1 MSSSGGGLI
10 QLVAYGAQDVY
21 LTGDPQTTLWKQK
34 FSRKSNY
41 ALESIQ
47 QVLAGTVDYGSS
59 VTSTL
64 SRSGDL
70 ITGLMAEVTMI
81 RGPSGAGTPEV
92 FYPAEAL
99 FESIELRIGGQ
110 LIDTLYHNWFR
121 LYDELFYNAKQTQ
134 AYADMMNF
142 TQEIQG
148 QARTFYFPI
157 PFFFS
162 SMVSGLALPLIAL
175 QYHEI
180 ELKFNFAKASD
191 IQGVDTSSPPVVKL
205 YADYVFLDTDERV
218 SFAQNPHEYLIT
230 QLQYQKQAIR
240 FSNVQSLRFGVPL
253 NFNHPTKMLTWAFT
267 SQGIHG
273 QFTALQGA
281 TQDNTA
287 APLAR
292 ADLQLNGRDRF
303 TIRAGKY
310 FTNAQP
316 WLCQKGNYYS
326 SGVYAYHF
334 GLNNVVSTQP
344 SQTLN
349 FSRIDNATLVLYTK
363 INNVPGPFPPSVTSY
378 STTEDQTYEITSNLT
393 TVEVYAQ
400 NYNVL
405 RVMSGMGGLA
415 YAN

>member
-1 MSSSGGGLI
+1 MSSGGGLI
-10 QLVAYGAQDVY
+10 QLIAYGAQDVY
-21 LTGDPQTTLWKQK
+21 LTGNPQSTLWKQS
-34 FSRKSNY
+34 FHRKTNY

-47 QVLAGTVDYGSS
+47 QVLMGTVNYGSS
-59 VTSTL
+59 ATVTL
-64 SRSGDL
+64 ARSGDL
-70 ITGLMAEVTMI
+70 VCGLMAEVTMI
-81 RGPSGAGTPEV
+81 RGPSTAGTPEV

-121 LYDELFYNAKQTQ
+121 LYDELFYDAKQTQ

-157 PFFFS
+157 PFFFC
-162 SMVSGLALPLIAL
+162 SMLPGLALPLIAL
-175 QYHEI
+175 QYHEV
-180 ELKFNFAKASD
+180 ELKFNFAKAAD
-191 IQGVDTSSPPVVKL
+191 IQGVDTSTPPVVKI
-205 YADYVFLDTDERV
+205 YADYVFVDTAERT
-218 SFAQNPHEYLIT
+218 SFAQKPHEYLVT
-230 QLQYQKQAIR
+230 QLQYQNQGVR
-240 FSNVQSLRFGVPL
+240 FSNVQTLRYGIPL
-253 NFNHPTKMLTWAFT
+253 NFNHPTKMVSWVFT
-267 SQGIHG
+267 QPGIHG

-292 ADLQLNGRDRF
+292 AGLQLNGRERF
-303 TIRAGKY
+303 TTRPGKY

-316 WLCQKGNYYS
+316 WLCQRGNYYS

-334 GLNNVVSTQP
+334 GLNNVVSHQP

-349 FSRIDNATLVLYTK
+349 FSRIDNAILVLHTK
-363 INNVPGPFPPSVTSY
+363 INNVPGPFTSVTSY
-378 STTEDQTYEITSNLT
+378 STNEDQTYEITSNLQ

-415 YAN
+415 FAN

>member
-1 MSSSGGGLI
+1 MSSGGGLI
-10 QLVAYGAQDVY
+10 QLIAYGAQDVY
-21 LTGDPQTTLWKQK
+21 LTGDPQSTLWKQS
-34 FSRKSNY
+34 FYRKTNY

-47 QVLAGTVDYGSS
+47 QVLEGTVNYGSS
-59 VTSTL
+59 ATVTL
-64 SRSGDL
+64 ARNGDL
-70 ITGLMAEVTMI
+70 VCGLMAEVTMI
-81 RGPSGAGTPEV
+81 RGPSTAGTPEV

-121 LYDELFYNAKQTQ
+121 LYDELFYDAKQTQ

-157 PFFFS
+157 PFFFC
-162 SMVSGLALPLIAL
+162 SMLSGLALPLIAL
-175 QYHEI
+175 QYHEV
-180 ELKFNFAKASD
+180 ELKFNFAKAAD
-191 IQGVDTSSPPVVKL
+191 IQGVDTSTPPTVKI
-205 YADYVFLDTDERV
+205 YADYVFLDTTERT
-218 SFAQNPHEYLIT
+218 SFAQKPHEYLVT
-230 QLQYQKQAIR
+230 QLQYQSQGVR
-240 FSNVQSLRFGVPL
+240 FSNVQSLRYAIPL
-253 NFNHPTKMLTWAFT
+253 NFNHPTKMVSWVFT
-267 SQGIHG
+267 QPNIHG

-292 ADLQLNGRDRF
+292 AGLQLNGRERF
-303 TIRAGKY
+303 TTRPGKY

-334 GLNNVVSTQP
+334 GLNNVVSPQP

-349 FSRIDNATLVLYTK
+349 FSRIDNAILVLHTK
-363 INNVPGPFPPSVTSY
+363 INNVPGPFTGVTSY
-378 STTEDQTYEITSNLT
+378 STNEDQTYEITSNLQ
-393 TVEVYAQ
+393 TVEVFAQ